1 MSVKHSYVFTMLN
14 SKRREQN
21 TFFFILFFF
30 ELTSQSMAH
39 SEKLQQHSYYGTDI
53 EWFVYDVELLAGRY
67 FLSQEFHSD
76 EPVVNIA

>member
-1 MSVKHSYVFTMLN
+1 MLN

-30 ELTSQSMAH
+30 RINISVYGLHH
-39 SEKLQQHSYYGTDI
+39 SEKLQQNSYYGTDI